1 MFLGSRVQ
9 LVGIWDVQARR
20 HNKCDAGLKH
30 QQVGIEWCAAQSK
43 ELMAAGVPV
52 LHYYSM
58 GKSDAV
64 KQIASQLF

>member
-30 QQVGIEWCAAQSK
+30 QQVGIEWCLCESM
-43 ELMAAGVPV
+43 LCTY
-52 LHYYSM
+52 LHFRSEHHTC
-58 GKSDAV
+58 
-64 KQIASQLF
+64 